1 MQEERVKRA
10 EKYAEYM
17 RNWMAICTLVVTV
30 VFVAF
35 GVLGLK
41 SYADLENFR
50 NQVKTN
56 ADEVSGKTRDVETAA
71 QKIGQIMGDLPTQGC
86 QRSEASA
93 GTREAKML
101 PRCKQMTDTL
111 RGDVKRTS
119 VVAQQ
124 ARVDTSNLQYN
135 FANLAGADPIVFSA
149 PLIIDER
156 FISSLEGKNFGSSP
170 GHLYA
175 TVQLGLPTSMPIEIQ
190 RSSIRTW
197 NDTEITFAL
206 SATDMSALEKA
217 RDDLQRPAAS
227 ASQLGIAP
235 TSSQLTFG
243 PFVAFKVVNSQGKSS
258 GWSSTYHVSAH
269 STAVTRIADECS
281 RPGPCRRS
289 ELQRKRQKRRVEMA
303 LVCGASQPET
313 RAQPDRGA
321 GQGGPAKRARQGQA
335 ARAPRKDRGCRQDRP
350 ASRTGRILA
359 QNCETDGVF
368 GQDGSPGGAK
378 SHLWGIL
385 PHYGQKP

>member
-1 MQEERVKRA
+1 MAEERSQEGVTAEFEKLTGKFAKLRDDMQEERVKRA

-71 QKIGQIMGDLPTQGC
+71 QKIGQIMGDLQPRV
-86 QRSEASA
+86 QRLETSASTLEARY
-93 GTREAKML
+93 TTLQAK
-101 PRCKQMTDTL
+101 TDTL
-111 RGDVKRTS
+111 QGDVKRTS

-175 TVQLGLPTSMPIEIQ
+175 SVQLGLPTSMPIEIQ

-258 GWSSTYHVSAH
+258 GWSST
-269 STAVTRIADECS
+269 TMFPPT
-281 RPGPCRRS
+281 
-289 ELQRKRQKRRVEMA
+289 
-303 LVCGASQPET
+303 
-313 RAQPDRGA
+313 
-321 GQGGPAKRARQGQA
+321 ARQ
-335 ARAPRKDRGCRQDRP
+335 
-350 ASRTGRILA
+350 
-359 QNCETDGVF
+359 
-368 GQDGSPGGAK
+368 
-378 SHLWGIL
+378 
-385 PHYGQKP
+385 